1 MHNSS
6 KCVTFAVSN
15 LKQSI
20 MIKNFYELD
29 MEEKLSAVAI
39 ISYFLGISETELIL
53 NLENGFDV
61 DNYYVFDTLGNGD
74 VKIIK
79 VVKCLN

>member
-20 MIKNFYELD
+20 MIKKFYELD

-39 ISYFLGISETELIL
+39 LSYILGISESELTL
-53 NLENGFDV
+53 NLENGIDV
-61 DNYYVFDTLGNGD
+61 DKDYVFDTLGNGD

>member
-1 MHNSS
+1 
-6 KCVTFAVSN
+6 
-15 LKQSI
+15 
-20 MIKNFYELD
+20 MIKKFYELD

-39 ISYFLGISETELIL
+39 LSYILGISESELTL
-53 NLENGFDV
+53 NLENGIDV
-61 DNYYVFDTLGNGD
+61 DKDYVFDTLGNGD